1 MFKSRRGFLR
11 FPAAF
16 TMVAATAGIGALGL
30 QWYNIVIAVNVC
42 VVCVVCVAVAVA
54 VTAANMRFVSSV
66 I

>member
-42 VVCVVCVAVAVA
+42 VVCVAVA
-54 VTAANMRFVSSV
+54 VTVAVTATNMRFVSSV

>member
-42 VVCVVCVAVAVA
+42 VVGVAVA
-54 VTAANMRFVSSV
+54 VTVAVTATNMRFVSSV